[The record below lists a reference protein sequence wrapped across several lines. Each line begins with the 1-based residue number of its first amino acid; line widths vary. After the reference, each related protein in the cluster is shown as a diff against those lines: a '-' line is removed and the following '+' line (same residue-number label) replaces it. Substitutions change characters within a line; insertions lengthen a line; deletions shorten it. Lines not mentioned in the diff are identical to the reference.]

1 MAKVKVKQAERESHL
16 YRVYPSRP
24 TDALGLCLDC
34 CIDSFEL
41 GDAKEIHKL
50 LLPPKRPAKCAGKLQ
65 KSVEDIERWMRMKNE
80 GKKRRNGKKEG
91 VAWMADAS
99 VGLSWVTI
107 GTSAYPKKERDLL
120 SAE

>member
-1 MAKVKVKQAERESHL
+1 M
-16 YRVYPSRP
+16 YRVYPSRH
-24 TDALGLCLDC
+24 TDALALCLDC

-80 GKKRRNGKKEG
+80 GKKRRNGKKKG
-91 VAWMADAS
+91 VAWLADAS